1 MENDLKTGEVGLS
14 LALPVPLAN
23 MHNCSIDCPFITF
36 DHFSTGLF
44 LRNLYISDFE
54 LYLLYFL

>member
-54 LYLLYFL
+54 LY